1 MAHISDE
8 RELQSVKMGTWGRVQ
23 FLLCMCFI
31 LCDTAV
37 VVSPA
42 RMFCVAGGNKACLW
56 KKRVST
62 RPSVYTK
69 HDGTHLRLKMSK
81 EADGGVSETPA
92 LDESPKRY
100 GPQPHTEADFVALKR
115 RVGMLENLVSE
126 LCGAILHSDDMSL
139 LERNTAAMGSVYRD
153 SSFST
158 FRSPAFARRRI
169 ESVLQKY
176 HVTAKTQPHV
186 WVNAVDNLAV
196 NATMMAVN
204 TTNSSKGN
212 STT

>member
-1 MAHISDE
+1 
-8 RELQSVKMGTWGRVQ
+8 
-23 FLLCMCFI
+23 
-31 LCDTAV
+31 
-37 VVSPA
+37 
-42 RMFCVAGGNKACLW
+42 MFCVAGGNKACLW
-56 KKRVST
+56 KQRVST
-62 RPSVYTK
+62 RQSVWTK
-69 HDGTHLRLKMSK
+69 HGGTHLRWKMSK
-81 EADGGVSETPA
+81 KADDGLSETPA

-100 GPQPHTEADFVALKR
+100 GPHPHTEADFVALKR
-115 RVGMLENLVSE
+115 RVGMLENLLSE
-126 LCGAILHSDDMSL
+126 LCGAILYSDDMSL

-176 HVTAKTQPHV
+176 YVTAKTQPHV
-186 WVNAVDNLAV
+186 WVNAVNT
-196 NATMMAVN
+196 TMMAVN